1 MLVACLT
8 TRHSPAQHSRLQLL
22 ANRIVT
28 GRDRGE
34 EGFLLDG
41 FPRTAVQAETLL
53 QYTDVKVAVNMHLRE
68 DVSSIL

>member
-1 MLVACLT
+1 MAIACLT
-8 TRHSPAQHSRLQLL
+8 TRHFASQHARLQLL

-28 GRDRGE
+28 GREQGE

-41 FPRTAVQAETLL
+41 FPRTGVQAETLL

-68 DVSSIL
+68 DVRSIL